1 LSIGVASEVDVIRD
15 RTGVEY
21 RERIE
26 RRSRVDNLR
35 LAHVLQRQPDLGAIR
50 CRRDIRAER
59 RSLRDASDDPGA
71 AFAQVPFWDYT
82 AQCAS
87 SLFER

>member
-1 LSIGVASEVDVIRD
+1 
-15 RTGVEY
+15 
-21 RERIE
+21 
-26 RRSRVDNLR
+26 
-35 LAHVLQRQPDLGAIR
+35 
-50 CRRDIRAER
+50 
-59 RSLRDASDDPGA
+59 LRDASDDPGA